1 MLRSAYTN
9 NINQREFDSIKQNL
23 QMLID
28 THKPAERLRGND
40 DPVVK
45 TIFICIISWS
55 KDS

>member
-45 TIFICIISWS
+45 SIFCIIRRS
-55 KDS
+55 KA